1 MKAVPAS
8 LNGEMPA
15 SPAKESSAMTHL
27 CGFSTAENDG
37 GHQISFVKCQH
48 RSNLRRPGGSRPPVT
63 MVIVE
68 TQRCRASSTSSQEV
82 TRSSRVR

>member
-27 CGFSTAENDG
+27 SCLSTAGNGG

-48 RSNLRRPGGSRPPVT
+48 RSNLRRLGAADR
-63 MVIVE
+63 
-68 TQRCRASSTSSQEV
+68 R
-82 TRSSRVR
+82 